1 MTTRRRWVPWVVIA
15 VGLVVLA
22 LALFRACAPAP
33 VLRVIAV
40 GDMACTPVDPAFND
54 GAGRDDEC
62 VAQSVSDAAVART
75 PDLFLGLG
83 DYQYEV
89 ASEADW
95 AAAYAPSWGRL
106 REITR
111 PALGNQELKV
121 HKASSY
127 YAFFD
132 DVAIEQPG
140 YTSYDV
146 GDWHVVVLNTNCTVV
161 EGGCGVESPQ
171 VAWLK
176 EDLAANAGRCI
187 LAYGHHPRWS
197 NGIGGPDNRIDP
209 LWSALVDGGATM
221 YLSGHEA
228 NYERFPPLDT
238 AHRPDP
244 AGRAAV
250 RGRHRG
256 PVALRAAGGGCR
268 LARDLRPRPVRLLRH
283 RQPRLPRARARQRRV
298 RLAVRH
304 VGRGCHRYRIGVLQP
319 RARRMIHDPRRSWIG
334 SST

>member
-1 MTTRRRWVPWVVIA
+1 MRTRRRWVPWVLIA
-15 VGLVVLA
+15 IGLVVLA

-33 VLRVIAV
+33 VVRVIAV

-54 GAGRDDEC
+54 GEGRDGEC
-62 VAQSVSDAAVART
+62 MAQATSDTAVARQ

-95 AAAYAPSWGRL
+95 ATAYAPTWGRL

-121 HKASSY
+121 HKANSY
-127 YAFFD
+127 RAFFG

-161 EGGCGVESPQ
+161 EGGCGLESPQ
-171 VAWLK
+171 LAWLK

-187 LAYGHHPRWS
+187 LAFGHHPRWS
-197 NGIGGPDNRIDP
+197 NGIAGPDNRIDP
-209 LWSALVDGGATM
+209 LWTALVDGGATL

-228 NYERFPPLDT
+228 DYERFPPLDK
-238 AHRPDP
+238 AHLPDP
-244 AGRAAV
+244 AGVRQFVVGTGGQSLYEPQEGDAAWRETFDPIPSDYFDAANHGFLELDLGNGEYGWQFV
-250 RGRHRG
+250 TATGTVTDAGSAACNPGRTDE
-256 PVALRAAGGGCR
+256 P
-268 LARDLRPRPVRLLRH
+268 
-283 RQPRLPRARARQRRV
+283 
-298 RLAVRH
+298 
-304 VGRGCHRYRIGVLQP
+304 
-319 RARRMIHDPRRSWIG
+319 
-334 SST
+334 

>member
-1 MTTRRRWVPWVVIA
+1 MTTRRRWVSWVVIA
-15 VGLVVLA
+15 LGLVVLV
-22 LALFRACAPAP
+22 LALVRAGAAAP
-33 VLRVIAV
+33 VVRVIAV
-40 GDMACTPVDPAFND
+40 GDMACSPVDPAFNI
-54 GAGRDDEC
+54 GKGLDDEC
-62 VAQSVSDAAVART
+62 MAQAVSDTAVARA
-75 PDLFLGLG
+75 PDLLLGLG

-95 AAAYAPSWGRL
+95 AAAYAPTWGRL
-106 REITR
+106 REVTR

-132 DVAIEQPG
+132 DVAVDQPG

-146 GDWHVVVLNTNCTVV
+146 GDWHMVVLNTNCTVV

-176 EDLAANAGRCI
+176 ADLAANEGRCI

-197 NGIGGPDNRIDP
+197 NGIAGPDNRIEP
-209 LWSALVDGGATM
+209 IWKALVDGGATL

-228 NYERFPPLDT
+228 DYERFPALDS

-244 AGRAAV
+244 RGVRQIVVGTGGQSLYEPQEGDAAWRDTFDPIPSDYFDADSHGFLELALGDGTFAWQFVTDEGVITDSGSAACNAPPAG
-250 RGRHRG
+250 
-256 PVALRAAGGGCR
+256 
-268 LARDLRPRPVRLLRH
+268 
-283 RQPRLPRARARQRRV
+283 
-298 RLAVRH
+298 
-304 VGRGCHRYRIGVLQP
+304 
-319 RARRMIHDPRRSWIG
+319 
-334 SST
+334 

>member
-1 MTTRRRWVPWVVIA
+1 MTARRRWVPWVLIVI
-15 VGLVVLA
+15 GLAVLA

-33 VLRVIAV
+33 VVQVIAV
-40 GDMACTPVDPAFND
+40 GDMACAPVDPAFND
-54 GAGRDDEC
+54 GKGLDDEC
-62 VAQSVSDAAVART
+62 MAQAVSDAAVARQ
-75 PDLFLGLG
+75 PDLLLGLG

-95 AAAYAPSWGRL
+95 ASAYAPTWGRL

-121 HKASSY
+121 HKANSY

-140 YTSYDV
+140 YTSYDI

-171 VAWLK
+171 LAWLK
-176 EDLAANAGRCI
+176 ADLAANSGRCI

-197 NGIGGPDNRIDP
+197 NGIAGPDNRIDP
-209 LWSALVDGGATM
+209 LWTALVDGGATM

-228 NYERFPPLDT
+228 DYERFPPLDAAHT
-238 AHRPDP
+238 ARSRR
-244 AGRAAV
+244 RAAV
-250 RGRHRG
+250 RRGHGRT
-256 PVALRAAGGGCR
+256 VALRARRRGMR
-268 LARDLRPRPVRLLRH
+268 LGATRSIPSPRTTST
-283 RQPRLPRARARQRRV
+283 RATTASSSSSS
-298 RLAVRH
+298 AM
-304 VGRGCHRYRIGVLQP
+304 
-319 RARRMIHDPRRSWIG
+319 ASTAG
-334 SST
+334 SSSPQPGP